1 VTAFVLVCA
10 VMVAAAVACVAVPLL
25 RRRAEEGAPP
35 RSLPTA
41 LVWLA
46 TLPLAAIACYALIS
60 NYPWRDPAALVP
72 PSAQEPEL
80 DPNVERMIGELE
92 TKMQQ
97 EPDRV
102 DGWKLLGRSYLM
114 TNRPRKAVE
123 AYRHA
128 YELSAGRDLDINLAL
143 AEAMVL
149 TDDPGMVDGAR
160 RLLDAA
166 LVESPDNAKALWYSG
181 VVALRANDVPVTIQR
196 WSKLLEQNPPP
207 EIREI
212 LSRQLAELGATNV
225 ATGTVPQPSAS
236 GAESGVAPVGRT
248 IQVTVALD
256 EKLRERAT
264 PGTAVFVSARQPGIP
279 GPPLAV
285 VRTQAGQWPLSVT
298 LSDANAMIAGRNLS
312 SVADVE
318 VTARVAFGGTAVTAP
333 GDLVGRA
340 VQKRDQGGTLAVT
353 IDTIAP

>member
-1 VTAFVLVCA
+1 MTAFVLLCA
-10 VMVAAAVACVAVPLL
+10 VMLAAAIACVAVPLL

-80 DPNVERMIGELE
+80 DPNVERMITELE
-92 TKMQQ
+92 NRMQR

-114 TNRPRKAVE
+114 TNRPQKAVT
-123 AYRHA
+123 AYQHA
-128 YELSAGRDLDINLAL
+128 YELSGGRDLDINLAL
-143 AEAMVL
+143 AESMVL
-149 TDDPGMVDGAR
+149 TDDPAMTDSAK
-160 RLLDAA
+160 RLLDGA
-166 LVESPDNAKALWYSG
+166 LSQSPTNAKALWYSG
-181 VVALRANDVPVTIQR
+181 VAALRANDVPVAIER

-207 EIREI
+207 EIREV
-212 LSRQLAELGATNV
+212 LSRQLAELGAPV
-225 ATGTVPQPSAS
+225 AANGAIPAPSAS
-236 GAESGVAPVGRT
+236 GGETVATPTGRT

-256 EKLRERAT
+256 PKLRERAT
-264 PGTAVFVSARQPGIP
+264 AGTALFVSARQPGIP

-285 VRTQAGQWPLSVT
+285 VRTQAGQWPLAIT

-312 SVADVE
+312 SVGDVE

-340 VQKRDQGGTLAVT
+340 VQKRDQGGTLAIT